1 MTAQTRVSAKGQ
13 VVIPKEVRERLR
25 LIPGRVLDVIETADG
40 VLLRPQSE
48 PRERLSV
55 EEGLRR
61 IRSIL
66 GPAGPRLSIEEMNEI
81 IRDGWKNA
89 ALRSDCARD

>member
-25 LIPGRVLDVIETADG
+25 LVPGRVLDVIETADG
-40 VLLRPQSE
+40 VLLRPQAE
-48 PRERLSV
+48 PRERISV
-55 EEGLRR
+55 DEGLRR
-61 IRSIL
+61 IRAIL

-81 IRDGWKNA
+81 IREGWKDA
-89 ALRSDCARD
+89 ARRSDCADD